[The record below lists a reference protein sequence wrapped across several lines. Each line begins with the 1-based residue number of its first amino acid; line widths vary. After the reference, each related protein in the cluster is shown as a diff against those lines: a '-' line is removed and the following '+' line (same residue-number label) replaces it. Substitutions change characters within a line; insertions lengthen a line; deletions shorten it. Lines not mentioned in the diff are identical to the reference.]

1 MKSVFFKNVKTAI
14 FFTGVS
20 VFCSGFLFAELSHT
34 VQKGETLYSI
44 SKKYSTTVKSIADAN
59 KIDGTDIKIGQKLVI
74 PEKNGAVQAKT
85 NDSALKNDS
94 KIDSKTE
101 KNIQTYTVKKG
112 DTWYAIARNFSVS
125 VKQLYELNGTDEKS
139 GLKVGQKIKIPAVS
153 ALASNQSV
161 KNTETSKNTA
171 LESKNSELK
180 NQLPSVISD
189 THNYSEKKGD
199 PNLVWPVQKPEV
211 TYVNGKVSGVT
222 LSAKKDEP
230 VDAIKSGTVMFS
242 GTYRG
247 FGNVVFIQS
256 KTGHIYAY
264 TGLGK
269 VLVSKGDYIDFK
281 TQIGTAGINSYS
293 SKSQISLMVFQ
304 NGLPIDPAKA
314 PRG

>member
-20 VFCSGFLFAELSHT
+20 VFCSGFLFAELTHT

-44 SKKYSTTVKSIADAN
+44 SKKYSTTVQSIADAN

-153 ALASNQSV
+153 ALASHQSV

-256 KTGHIYAY
+256 RTGHI
-264 TGLGK
+264 
-269 VLVSKGDYIDFK
+269 
-281 TQIGTAGINSYS
+281 
-293 SKSQISLMVFQ
+293 
-304 NGLPIDPAKA
+304 
-314 PRG
+314 